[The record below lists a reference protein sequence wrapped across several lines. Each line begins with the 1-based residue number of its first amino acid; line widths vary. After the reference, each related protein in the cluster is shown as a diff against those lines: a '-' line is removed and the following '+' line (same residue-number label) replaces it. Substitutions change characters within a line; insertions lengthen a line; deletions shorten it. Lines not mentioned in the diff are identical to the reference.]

1 MTIDTAVVLAAGE
14 GNRLRPLTHNR
25 PKPML
30 PAANR
35 PILEYVLDALVDAG
49 IARLCLV
56 VGYKRDRVQDHFGPT
71 YRDVPIDYVVQ
82 GKQLGSGHALQQAA
96 GTVDDSFVV
105 VNGDRVIQSKMVS
118 AVVDAHEDDPAALAV
133 LEHGNAQRYG
143 AVDVEDG
150 VITAFVEKPDR
161 NAFRLINAG
170 VYAFDRSIFD
180 ALARADRVDGTLP
193 LTTAVED
200 LVEAR
205 QVAAVRT
212 DGLWVD
218 ATYPWDLLEVAHEV
232 LRHGIVEPPERDADG
247 PGDVWVADSARI
259 DPDATLQGPVVVG
272 PDTEVAAGAV
282 VGPNVALGRNATVG
296 ANATVTASVLD
307 TDTRVGPGSVLID
320 CVTGHDVHLGPATV
334 APGGPADVQ
343 VEETVHRGERLGA
356 VFGDRVRADGG
367 VDCAPGTLVGT
378 SAHLRTGVVASGHV
392 RTDAEVIR

>member
-49 IARLCLV
+49 ISKLCLV

-82 GKQLGSGHALQQAA
+82 KKQLGSGHALQQAA
-96 GTVDDSFVV
+96 GAVDDSFVV

-118 AVVDAHEDDPAALAV
+118 AVVDAHEDASAVLAV

-143 AVDVEDG
+143 AVDVENDT
-150 VITAFVEKPDR
+150 ITAFVEKPDR
-161 NAFRLINAG
+161 RAFRLINAG

-180 ALARADRVDGTLP
+180 ALARADRIDGTLP
-193 LTTAVED
+193 LTTAVES
-200 LVEAR
+200 LVAER
-205 QVAAVRT
+205 KVQAVRT
-212 DGLWVD
+212 NGLWVD
-218 ATYPWDLLEVAHEV
+218 ATYPWDLLEVAREV
-232 LRHGIVEPPERDADG
+232 LRHGLVEAPERDR
-247 PGDVWVADSARI
+247 DVWVADSARI
-259 DPDATLQGPVVVG
+259 DPEATLQGPVVVG

-296 ANATVTASVLD
+296 ANATVEGAVLD
-307 TDTRVGPGSVLID
+307 TDTRVGAGSVLVD

-334 APGGPADVQ
+334 VPGGPADVQ
-343 VEETVHRGERLGA
+343 VGDAIHRGERLGA
-356 VFGDRVRADGG
+356 VFGDRVRAEGG
-367 VDCAPGTLVGT
+367 VSCAPGTLVGT
-378 SAHLRTGVVASGHV
+378 SARLRTGVVVAGQVKTDTEVV
-392 RTDAEVIR
+392 R